1 MKKTYII
8 AEIGINHN
16 GDLTIAKRLI
26 DIAAAAGCD
35 AVKFQKRDPDV
46 CVPEHQKNVEK
57 DTPWGSMTYLEY
69 KHKTEFGKEEYDEI
83 DEYCKERKIKWSASP
98 WDLRSLDFL
107 LDYDVPFIKIP
118 SAMLTNKPLLEACA
132 SSGKKV
138 ILSTGMSTKD
148 EISEAVSLLDER
160 ITVKSRSS
168 YAILHCNS
176 TYPAPLE
183 ELNLSCIKTL
193 KDTYGCEVGYSGH
206 EFRLGTSVAAVYLG
220 ATIIER
226 HITLDR
232 SMWGSDHLSSVEP
245 QGLFK
250 LVSGIR
256 ELEKA
261 FGNGKINV
269 TESEK
274 PVREKLRGRSYRE

>member
-1 MKKTYII
+1 VKKTYII

-16 GDLTIAKRLI
+16 GDLTTAKRLI
-26 DIAAAAGCD
+26 DIASAAGCD

-46 CVPEHQKNVEK
+46 CVPEHQKNAVK

-69 KHKTEFGKEEYDEI
+69 KHKIEFGKEEYDEI
-83 DEYCKERKIKWSASP
+83 DKYCKERKIKWSASP
-98 WDLRSLDFL
+98 WDLESLNFL
-107 LDYDVPFIKIP
+107 LEYEVPFIKIP
-118 SAMLTNKPLLEACA
+118 SAMLTNKPLLEACV

-138 ILSTGMSTKD
+138 ILSTGMSTED
-148 EISEAVSLLDER
+148 EISEAVSFLNENIKFR
-160 ITVKSRSS
+160 AKTS

-193 KDTYGCEVGYSGH
+193 KDTYECEVGYSGH

-220 ATIIER
+220 ASIIER
-226 HITLDR
+226 HVTLDR
-232 SMWGSDHLSSVEP
+232 TMWGSDHLSSVEP

-261 FGNGKINV
+261 YGNGRITV
-269 TESEK
+269 TDSEK
-274 PVREKLRGRSYRE
+274 TVRKKLRG

>member
-16 GDLTIAKRLI
+16 GDLNVAKRLI
-26 DIAAAAGCD
+26 DIAAVAGCD

-57 DTPWGSMTYLEY
+57 DTPWGTMTYLEY
-69 KHKTEFGKEEYDEI
+69 KHKTEFGKKEYDEI
-83 DEYCKERKIKWSASP
+83 DQHCRNKAISWSASP
-98 WDLRSLDFL
+98 WDLGSLEFL
-107 LDYDVPFIKIP
+107 LQYDIPFIKIP
-118 SAMLTNKPLLEACA
+118 SAMLTNLKLIEAA
-132 SSGKKV
+132 AKSGKKV
-138 ILSTGMSTKD
+138 ILSTGMSTEE
-148 EISEAVSLLDER
+148 EIYKAICVLEPGPEMYD
-160 ITVKSRSS
+160 

-176 TYPAPLE
+176 TYPAPLD
-183 ELNLSCIKTL
+183 ELNLSCIKTM
-193 KDTYGCEVGYSGH
+193 KDKYGCEVGYSGH

-256 ELEKA
+256 ELEQS
-261 FGNGKINV
+261 FGDGKIKV

-274 PVREKLRGRSYRE
+274 PVRKKLRG

>member
-1 MKKTYII
+1 MRKTYII

-16 GDLTIAKRLI
+16 GSLDTAKRLI

-35 AVKFQKRDPDV
+35 AVKFQKREPDV
-46 CVPEHQKNVEK
+46 CVPEHQKNALK

-69 KHKTEFGKEEYDEI
+69 KHKTEFGREEYNEI
-83 DEYCKERKIKWSASP
+83 DKYCKERRIKWSASP
-98 WDLRSLDFL
+98 WDLESLDFL
-107 LDYDVPFIKIP
+107 LKYDIPFIKVP
-118 SAMLTNKPLLEACA
+118 SAMLTNKPLIEACA
-132 SSGKKV
+132 LSGKKV
-138 ILSTGMSTKD
+138 ILSTGMSTED
-148 EISEAVSLLDER
+148 EVSKAVSFLDEK
-160 ITVKSRSS
+160 ITVRSKAS

-193 KDTYGCEVGYSGH
+193 KDMYGCEVGYSGH

-232 SMWGSDHLSSVEP
+232 SMWGSDHLSSIEP

-261 FGNGKINV
+261 YGDGIINI

-274 PVREKLRGRSYRE
+274 DVRKKLRS

>member
-16 GDLTIAKRLI
+16 GDLNIAKRLI

-57 DTPWGSMTYLEY
+57 DTPWGTMTYLEY

-83 DEYCKERKIKWSASP
+83 DRYCKERGIRWSASP
-98 WDLRSLDFL
+98 WDLGSLDFL
-107 LDYDVPFIKIP
+107 LKYDVPFIKIP
-118 SAMLTNKPLLEACA
+118 SAMLTNLELIEAA
-132 SSGKKV
+132 AKSGKKV
-138 ILSTGMSTKD
+138 IVSTGMSTEE
-148 EISEAVSLLDER
+148 EIYKAICILEPGPEMYD
-160 ITVKSRSS
+160 

-176 TYPAPLE
+176 TYPAPLD
-183 ELNLSCIKTL
+183 ELNLSCIKTM
-193 KDTYGCEVGYSGH
+193 KDKYGCEVGYSGH
-206 EFRLGTSVAAVYLG
+206 EFRLGTSVAAIYLG

-226 HITLDR
+226 HLTLDR
-232 SMWGSDHLSSVEP
+232 SMWGSDHLGSVEP

-256 ELEKA
+256 ELEQA
-261 FGNGKINV
+261 FGDGVIKV
-269 TESEK
+269 TDSEK
-274 PVREKLRGRSYRE
+274 PVRKKLRG